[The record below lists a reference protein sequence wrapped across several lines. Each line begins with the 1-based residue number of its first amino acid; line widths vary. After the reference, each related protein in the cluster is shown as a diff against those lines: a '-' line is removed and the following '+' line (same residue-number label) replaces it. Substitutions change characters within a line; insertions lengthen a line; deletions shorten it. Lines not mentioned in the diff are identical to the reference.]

1 MKGHVR
7 SFCCRILWAGSFL
20 QRLENQENLQ
30 KSSQKTPDFLWG
42 GVWPR
47 TVCSS
52 LFILCIF
59 LGFPF
64 VQVFFMFRFHVVVSC
79 VLSFVFSLLCFV
91 FRSFLL
97 FILFSCLGFIYYFS
111 IVFIFVCF
119 FFHFHL
125 FSCCFSFV
133 HLLFFDFSVF
143 MLHLT

>member
-79 VLSFVFSLLCFV
+79 VLSFVFTVLCFV
-91 FRSFLL
+91 FRSFL
-97 FILFSCLGFIYYFS
+97 FFYS
-111 IVFIFVCF
+111 IFMFGI
-119 FFHFHL
+119 
-125 FSCCFSFV
+125 
-133 HLLFFDFSVF
+133 HLLFFHRFHICLFFFSFSFVF
-143 MLHLT
+143 MLFFICSLVVL